1 MKSINVQCTY
11 ISCLLLISLSKS
23 CQGSE
28 ATSLA
33 DGSRDARRLQEF
45 RAARLP
51 LRSPWPLQGKSLIN
65 TSIGNA
71 WTLTPA
77 TPNSFPILLLRPPLT
92 LPRPFSGSAASCS
105 LSSWSTVCSSAVP
118 QARQP
123 RDSPLHRLFKHLHT
137 RAGAPHFP
145 SGRLLLHSGQ
155 NAHTPTPPCYEQ
167 QRRNTTRR
175 TRLSWRRLSHNLCF
189 HPAHLC
195 KKRRNLRLRNQSVPA
210 FRMLFVPVSCL
221 REIK

>member
-1 MKSINVQCTY
+1 MS
-11 ISCLLLISLSKS
+11 SLSPYPKS

-33 DGSRDARRLQEF
+33 DRKRDAKIGELK
-45 RAARLP
+45 ARVQGSASP
-51 LRSPWPLQGKSLIN
+51 RSPPLHGKSLIN

-77 TPNSFPILLLRPPLT
+77 TPNSFLILLLRPRLT
-92 LPRPFSGSAASCS
+92 LPRPFSASAASCS

-123 RDSPLHRLFKHLHT
+123 RDSPLHRLFRHPHT

-145 SGRLLLHSGQ
+145 SGRLLLHSSQ
-155 NAHTPTPPCYEQ
+155 NAHTHTPPCYGQ

-195 KKRRNLRLRNQSVPA
+195 KKPRNLRLRNLLVPA
-210 FRMLFVPVSCL
+210 FRMLFVPVSRL
-221 REIK
+221 QEIR